1 VTPTPAA
8 ANAVY
13 HYSATLDAADTAI
26 AIQPTATA
34 GTIYVNGTAVVTG
47 NWSGNIAVA
56 AGTTRQIVVE
66 VREANKS
73 SKVYRV
79 FVTRPT

>member
-47 NWSGNIAVA
+47 NWSADIPVA